1 MDRIG
6 KDILKNIVRE
16 RESLSEA
23 ERRVADYVL
32 KQPERVITMKMADFA
47 RDSEVSDPTIIRM
60 CRRFGFKGYQ
70 DFKVRLAQ
78 QLAPEPPFMHYP
90 IEHDDDV
97 EHGIEKI
104 LLNSI
109 NALNKFRADID
120 AAKINHVAGKLM
132 EARMVYLF
140 GLGISETLVFD
151 AEHKLFRLGMH
162 CRTVLDG
169 QRQMLIAPNLEE
181 NHVALFFSHS
191 GQTRTLVSVASL
203 INSTEAHS
211 VAITAPGSQLA
222 RTVDTVVS
230 VPPYDHSEIYT
241 PLTARLN
248 HLVVINMLVVAIRL
262 KQGKS
267 MPDNLNALDSWLTEK
282 FL

>member
-1 MDRIG
+1 MNKLG
-6 KDILKNIVRE
+6 KDILKNIARE
-16 RESLSEA
+16 RESLCKA
-23 ERRVADYVL
+23 ELRVADYIL
-32 KQPERVITMKMADFA
+32 KQPERVITMTMADLA
-47 RDSEVSDPTIIRM
+47 KGSEVSDPTIIRM
-60 CRRFGFKGYQ
+60 CRRFGYRGYQ

-78 QLAPEPPFMHYP
+78 QLAPEPPFEHHP
-90 IEHDDDV
+90 IELSDGVDR
-97 EHGIEKI
+97 GIEKV

-109 NALNKFRADID
+109 NALKRFQTDVD
-120 AAKINHVAGKLM
+120 AATINQVACKLM
-132 EARMVYLF
+132 KARMVYLF

-151 AEHKLFRLGMH
+151 AEHKLFRLGIH

-169 QRQMLIAPNLEE
+169 QRQMLIASSLEE
-181 NHVALFFSHS
+181 DHVALFFSHS

-203 INSTEAHS
+203 INSTGADS
-211 VAITAPGSQLA
+211 VAITAPGSHLA
-222 RTVDTVVS
+222 RTVSTVVS

-282 FL
+282 LL